1 MICLLLIISLL
12 SIIELI
18 IIYKQ
23 RKIFSYIQH
32 EFPQKSNELIKFKH
46 NYLLLYDWLILE
58 KRGISV
64 ATYFMNCPYN
74 SFAIYGYDLIGKL
87 LIKELSKANIRVEY
101 IIDQSDLEIK
111 SDIKIYKRF
120 DELPLVDLIVV
131 TTNNLYEVKEKMYAL
146 NTKCVVVMFKDI
158 VSMLLQGN

>member
-64 ATYFMNCPYN
+64 STYFMNCPYN

-111 SDIKIYKRF
+111 SDIKI
-120 DELPLVDLIVV
+120 
-131 TTNNLYEVKEKMYAL
+131 LYEVKEKMYAL